1 MAEYIE
7 EELTL
12 LEFADRFLNLNE
24 FDEVEAYDTSDLG
37 IEVLTLDESGN
48 EVYRLIKSFVVKDA
62 VSEYYTDGKIKVTG
76 NHRFIENGK
85 TIFAKEHSDFTKVV
99 GDMSVVD
106 IEVDELHSYLA
117 NGRLNHNTTSGGKA
131 LPFHASV
138 RLRLKNI
145 GTIKVKDGG
154 KDRVVGIKVRAQ
166 VIKNR
171 MGPPLRA
178 ADFDILFDRGIDNY
192 GSWLGVMKETGLV
205 KQSGAWYTYIDDE
218 TGEEI
223 KFQSKDFIKLLE
235 DRDDI
240 RTQMYQKICDASIV
254 KYKKKGELDDL
265 DLDELS
271 EDTEVI
277 E

>member
-37 IEVLTLDESGN
+37 IEVLTLDETGN

-131 LPFHASV
+131 LGFHASV

-145 GTIKVKDGG
+145 GTIKDSKKEKVL
-154 KDRVVGIKVRAQ
+154 GIKVRAQ

-192 GSWLGVMKETGLV
+192 GSWLGVLKSNNLV
-205 KQSGAWYTYIDDE
+205 KSAGAWYTYIDDE

-223 KFQSKDFIKLLE
+223 KFQAKDFIQILE
-235 DRDDI
+235 DREDI
-240 RTQMYQKICDASIV
+240 RKQMYQRICDVSIL
-254 KYKKKGELDDL
+254 KYKKKGEIDNLDFDDL
-265 DLDELS
+265 VQDD
-271 EDTEVI
+271 EVI